1 MSVQILLQGRI
12 FGLDEFVS
20 GSGPTEAEL
29 TGRAHWAVLLSEI
42 LPRALIAELNLSKM
56 LLGSSGSEQFL
67 VLLPEE
73 FRGQAEEFLGS
84 ARAAVAQMS
93 GGQLDLL
100 WAITENLGDWTVVRK
115 RLNEQMQHKRGTP
128 LAGIATD
135 AVVDGRTLDAGY
147 FRDFSAAMRDATSLS
162 WSPDASSP
170 DARARIVC
178 GAGAGKHTWDLGS
191 GPGAAADSIPFAR
204 HTALSD
210 DGHHTA
216 SLAVLAGRAEGAEV
230 WGVLRGDIDNFG
242 IRIRRVPGIEEHVQL
257 SVLYKQF
264 LAGELEVLCSMGEF
278 WRRVTLIYAGGDDF
292 AVYGAWDALIAFA
305 RELQRL
311 FHRFAEEHLK
321 DFPGPEGKTITMAL
335 ALAQV
340 DENSLASVYERAGQ
354 KLQLAKSVDKDCF
367 HLLGRTLEWK
377 QLSDAAGVKD
387 DLTRMVKEH
396 GISAEYIRDLCA
408 IYRETKRA
416 AGPGGAG
423 EKSSGRTEKPWRFH
437 RRLNRIL
444 SVREQGGGRV
454 RDFQKARNSLVA
466 DLVGRNPAH
475 LKLRPSGRVALEW
488 ARLSTG

>member
-12 FGLDEFVS
+12 YGFDEFVS
-20 GSGPTEAEL
+20 GSGPAEAEL
-29 TGRAHWAVLLSEI
+29 TGRAHWTALLSEVI
-42 LPRALIAELNLSKM
+42 PRALIAELNLSKM

-73 FRGQAEEFLGS
+73 FRGQAEQFLGG
-84 ARAAVAQMS
+84 ARTHIVQMS

-115 RLNEQMQHKRGTP
+115 RLNDQMQHKRGTP
-128 LAGIATD
+128 LAGSD
-135 AVVDGRTLDAGY
+135 AEGSCESQDVEASY
-147 FRDFSAAMRDATSLS
+147 FREFSALMRDARSVS
-162 WSPDASSP
+162 WSPDAP
-170 DARARIVC
+170 ARIVC
-178 GAGAGKHTWDLGS
+178 GSNAGKHTWDLGS
-191 GPGAAADSIPFAR
+191 GPGAAADSILVAR

-216 SLAVLAGRAEGAEV
+216 NLAVLAGRAEGAQV

-242 IRIRRVPGIEEHVQL
+242 IRIRRLPGIEEHVQL

-292 AVYGAWDALIAFA
+292 AVYGAWDALIAFG

-311 FHRFAEEHLK
+311 FHRFADEHLK

-335 ALAQV
+335 ALAQA
-340 DENSLASVYERAGQ
+340 DENSLVSVYERAGQ
-354 KLQLAKSVDKDCF
+354 KLELAKSVDKDCF

-408 IYRETKRA
+408 IYRETKRVA
-416 AGPGGAG
+416 APG
-423 EKSSGRTEKPWRFH
+423 EKSSRRPEKPWRFH

-444 SVREQGGGRV
+444 AVGEQSGGRL
-454 RDFQKARNSLVA
+454 REFQKARNSLVA